1 VIYSIDVRIEVPVRD
16 TEATDRVDD
25 AVRNVFP
32 DAEPVHED
40 GRLVAEAHTLDAFSD
55 VLHEQE
61 ILDTA
66 RRVFLRNSTDEGF
79 AFSLKKQAAFEGV
92 ASRTNS
98 ARSTST
104 SASASP
110 TSSRSS
116 TTSRRRPTTAGRSTR
131 SGSTATGSTPTRP
144 TTERR
149 DRTVPV

>member
-1 VIYSIDVRIEVPVRD
+1 MIYSIDVRIEVPVRD

-92 ASRTNS
+92 VNFAVGEPDELGEIDVDVRVREPDVESFIDYVAPETDDG
-98 ARSTST
+98 
-104 SASASP
+104 
-110 TSSRSS
+110 
-116 TTSRRRPTTAGRSTR
+116 RPVDPVREYG
-131 SGSTATGSTPTRP
+131 
-144 TTERR
+144 
-149 DRTVPV
+149 DRFDPDEADY